1 LLRLLGHRISAHKL
15 IAQKVSVGAQSNLP
29 ATAPP
34 FLSPQSRPYIQ
45 VNFDLLLAYLEYYYT
60 MSFIEVEQIGPVLAL
75 TLNRPEKK
83 NAITQEMYQTL
94 ATKINEAAADFAIRV
109 VVINSNGDSF
119 TAGNDINDFANNPSM
134 GEGSPVFNF
143 LFAIH
148 NFPKPLIAAV
158 KGRAVGIGTTM
169 LMHCDL
175 VTANPDTKFS
185 MPFVSLGLVAEGGSS
200 YLFPRLV
207 GHAKAAEIL
216 LTGRTFSADEALAMG
231 LINKIS
237 TDELAAAMEFAN
249 EIAEQPPEAVINTKA
264 LLKSGSHEALN
275 QVMRAESEL
284 FRMAAES
291 DEAQQAFMNFLA
303 KKSKVK

>member
-1 LLRLLGHRISAHKL
+1 MICPHCAL
-15 IAQKVSVGAQSNLP
+15 IYSPFQPDGILP
-29 ATAPP
+29 IYA
-34 FLSPQSRPYIQ
+34 
-45 VNFDLLLAYLEYYYT
+45 YYYRV
-60 MSFIEVEQIGPVLAL
+60 SFILDEQIGAVLRL

-83 NAITQEMYQTL
+83 NALTQDMYQRL
-94 ATKINEAAADFAIRV
+94 ADKINEAAGDFSIRA

-119 TAGNDINDFANNPSM
+119 TAGNDINDFANDPQM
-134 GEGSPVFNF
+134 DEGSPVFNF

-175 VTANPDTKFS
+175 VTANPDTQFS

-200 YLFPRLV
+200 YNFPRLV
-207 GHAKAAEIL
+207 GHAKASEIL
-216 LTGRTFSADEALAMG
+216 LTGRTFSASEALEMG
-231 LINKIS
+231 LINTVAK
-237 TDELAAAMEFAN
+237 DELSAAMAFAT
-249 EIAEQPPEAVINTKA
+249 EIAEQPPTAVINTKA

-275 QVMRAESEL
+275 QVMKAEGIL
-284 FRMAAES
+284 FKLAAQS
-291 DEAQQAFMNFLA
+291 DEAQIAFMNFLA

>member
-1 LLRLLGHRISAHKL
+1 MICPHCAL
-15 IAQKVSVGAQSNLP
+15 IYSPFQPDGILP
-29 ATAPP
+29 IYA
-34 FLSPQSRPYIQ
+34 
-45 VNFDLLLAYLEYYYT
+45 YYYRV
-60 MSFIEVEQIGPVLAL
+60 SFILDEQIGAVLRL

-83 NAITQEMYQTL
+83 NALTQDMYQRL
-94 ATKINEAAADFAIRV
+94 ADKINEAAGDFSIRA

-119 TAGNDINDFANNPSM
+119 TAGNDINDFANDPQM
-134 GEGSPVFNF
+134 DEGSPVFNF

-175 VTANPDTKFS
+175 VTANPDTQFS

-200 YLFPRLV
+200 YNFPRLV
-207 GHAKAAEIL
+207 GHAKASEIL
-216 LTGRTFSADEALAMG
+216 LTGRTFSAAEALEMG
-231 LINKIS
+231 LINQVAK
-237 TDELAAAMEFAN
+237 DELSAAMAFAN
-249 EIAEQPPEAVINTKA
+249 EIAEQPPTAVINTKA

-275 QVMRAESEL
+275 QVMKAEGIL
-284 FRMAAES
+284 FKIAAQS
-291 DEAQQAFMNFLA
+291 DEAQIAFMNFLA

>member
-1 LLRLLGHRISAHKL
+1 MICPHCAL
-15 IAQKVSVGAQSNLP
+15 IYS
-29 ATAPP
+29 P
-34 FLSPQSRPYIQ
+34 FQPDGILSIY
-45 VNFDLLLAYLEYYYT
+45 AYYYRV
-60 MSFIEVEQIGPVLAL
+60 SFILDEQIGAVLRL

-83 NAITQEMYQTL
+83 NALTQDMYQRL
-94 ATKINEAAADFAIRV
+94 ADKINEAAGDFSIRA

-119 TAGNDINDFANNPSM
+119 TAGNDINDFANDPQM
-134 GEGSPVFNF
+134 DEGSPVFNF

-175 VTANPDTKFS
+175 VTANPDTQFS

-200 YLFPRLV
+200 YNFPRLV
-207 GHAKAAEIL
+207 GHAKASEIL
-216 LTGRTFSADEALAMG
+216 LTGRTFSAAEALEMG
-231 LINKIS
+231 LINQVAK
-237 TDELAAAMEFAN
+237 DELSAAMAFAN
-249 EIAEQPPEAVINTKA
+249 EIAEQPPTAVINTKA

-275 QVMRAESEL
+275 QVMKAEGIL
-284 FRMAAES
+284 FKIAAQS
-291 DEAQQAFMNFLA
+291 DEAQIAFMNFLA